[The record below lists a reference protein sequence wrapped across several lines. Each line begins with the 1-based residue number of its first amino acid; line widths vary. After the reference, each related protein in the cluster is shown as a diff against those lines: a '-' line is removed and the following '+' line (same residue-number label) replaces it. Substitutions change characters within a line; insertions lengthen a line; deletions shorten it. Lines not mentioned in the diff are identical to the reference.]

1 MRSVRLAPSYARA
14 VFTVGTTAAIL
25 EAAFFPSLQGPA
37 RSLFGVGLLLVSVS
51 LACASSCLAPSWALT
66 PSRNVRRLWALG
78 ASVALLLGL
87 ILGGVAPLV
96 SGR

>member
-25 EAAFFPSLQGPA
+25 EATLLPSILGA
-37 RSLFGVGLLLVSVS
+37 GRTLFGVGLLLVSVS
-51 LACASSCLAPSWALT
+51 LACASSCTAPSWDLT
-66 PSRNVRRLWALG
+66 PANERRRWTIG